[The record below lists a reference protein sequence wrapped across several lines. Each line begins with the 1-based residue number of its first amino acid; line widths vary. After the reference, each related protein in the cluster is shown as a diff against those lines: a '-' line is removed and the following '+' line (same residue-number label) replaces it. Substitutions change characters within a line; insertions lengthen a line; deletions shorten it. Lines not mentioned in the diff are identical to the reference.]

1 MVYNH
6 NVLEGDLGN
15 VNMFKSAKKIHLL
28 IRIRSKMLRGEE
40 VES

>member
-6 NVLEGDLGN
+6 NVLEADLGN
-15 VNMFKSAKKIHLL
+15 VNMFKSAKKI

-40 VES
+40 S